1 MIDFIFCIIYRVN
14 FNKLYIYILEIYN
27 VEKNFVVE
35 LLKENRLKLLDLYIL
50 FFCIELKVRILR
62 FFLV

>member
-14 FNKLYIYILEIYN
+14 FNKLYIYILEIHN

>member
-1 MIDFIFCIIYRVN
+1 MIDFIFCIIYGVN

-35 LLKENRLKLLDLYIL
+35 LLKKNRLKLLDLYIL

>member
-35 LLKENRLKLLDLYIL
+35 LLKENGLKLLDLYIL
-50 FFCIELKVRILR
+50 FFQTQGSDE
-62 FFLV
+62 

>member
-50 FFCIELKVRILR
+50 FFCTELKVRILR